1 MPPAGYRVVERRML
15 DGRIVGLRIDIT
27 GANAGQRS
35 RRSRVQVQEQI
46 LASMSHEIRTPTNAI
61 LSMRDSRSAPA
72 FSQRRER
79 ASASARRHKRRA

>member
-1 MPPAGYRVVERRML
+1 MP
-15 DGRIVGLRIDIT
+15 DGRIVGPRIDTT
-27 GANAGQRS
+27 GVNADQR
-35 RRSRVQVQEQI
+35 RRRGCVQVQEQI
-46 LASMSHEIRTPTNAI
+46 LASMSHEIRTPMNAI